1 MGQRGLT
8 LVELLISLV
17 IGLVVL
23 AAGGAVYVYSGRSSR
38 VSNVGTQLNE
48 DGVLAMN
55 FLQSQ
60 IRQAGYSQKAI
71 KNSQGALFR
80 GAAIRGCSG
89 GFKKNKLTAGYR
101 EAYADTICESPMP
114 PHLAIPRR
122 MPCWRAM
129 RPMRPTPFPTD
140 RATRPIATGKASP
153 PPWRLL

>member
-1 MGQRGLT
+1 MNMRSSSSASALFARGAPACVMGQRGLT

-60 IRQAGYSQKAI
+60 IRQAG
-71 KNSQGALFR
+71 
-80 GAAIRGCSG
+80 
-89 GFKKNKLTAGYR
+89 
-101 EAYADTICESPMP
+101 
-114 PHLAIPRR
+114 
-122 MPCWRAM
+122 
-129 RPMRPTPFPTD
+129 
-140 RATRPIATGKASP
+140 
-153 PPWRLL
+153 